1 MTRRCPC
8 GECVALNETE
18 QAVVID
24 AFDCD
29 ETNEE
34 APRG

>member
-8 GECVALNETE
+8 PDCGVLNERE
-18 QAVVID
+18 QAVVVD

-29 ETNEE
+29 EEVD
-34 APRG
+34 A

>member
-8 GECVALNETE
+8 GECVALNEAE
-18 QAVVID
+18 AVVVD